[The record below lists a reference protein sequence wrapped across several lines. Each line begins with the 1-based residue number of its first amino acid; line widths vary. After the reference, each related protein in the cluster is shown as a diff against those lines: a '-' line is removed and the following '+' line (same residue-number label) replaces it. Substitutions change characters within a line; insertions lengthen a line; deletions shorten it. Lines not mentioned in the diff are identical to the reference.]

1 MLSLRI
7 NYSGDRT
14 RKTHIMNLYC
24 ASLDLSHL
32 LVFRDFQQVLSI
44 CLFSEDRRAQR
55 LAQPWLTLGNPAVG
69 ADMLST
75 SATSVSSEE
84 LYLGRL
90 SCLSRSPSCE
100 KCPSVALPVTHHLQK
115 SCQSSCLG
123 VSSSSL
129 AHSLWVWAAAAVRGT
144 AWAVNSLTA
153 GKHASLL
160 LIFRCCMGLSIAG
173 CRCRSRRVKQQVE
186 HLHAV
191 CLISLVMAST
201 GLCWL
206 SCSSTEASLK
216 RLRMGT
222 PSTFPKHTVGNCDG
236 KKLKPVLEA
245 SLLPTLSPPHCHVGE
260 VR

>member
-14 RKTHIMNLYC
+14 RKTHIMNPYC

-55 LAQPWLTLGNPAVG
+55 LAQPWLTFGNPAVG

-90 SCLSRSPSCE
+90 SCLSRSPSRE

-123 VSSSSL
+123 VSSSPL

-144 AWAVNSLTA
+144 AWAVNSLIA

-160 LIFRCCMGLSIAG
+160 LIFRCCTWDYPLLAVGVGPGGWNDNKWNIYTLFVSYRWSWPLLDCADSVVLPQKHPWKG
-173 CRCRSRRVKQQVE
+173 WGWGHQV
-186 HLHAV
+186 H
-191 CLISLVMAST
+191 S
-201 GLCWL
+201 
-206 SCSSTEASLK
+206 
-216 RLRMGT
+216 
-222 PSTFPKHTVGNCDG
+222 PN
-236 KKLKPVLEA
+236 
-245 SLLPTLSPPHCHVGE
+245 TL
-260 VR
+260 